1 MSVMAN
7 VPTDDA
13 TDSTELGDYFEEE
26 YDVTA
31 AVAGEFL
38 VDLGEQL
45 QSGEG
50 SVTLSGGRWDLDFA
64 YGDAVE
70 LEVEY
75 VDGPDGELEIEV
87 ELSPAGD
94 DESPPSLG

>member
-1 MSVMAN
+1 MAN
-7 VPTDDA
+7 VPTEDTTG
-13 TDSTELGDYFEEE
+13 TDPDPDDYFEEE

-31 AVAGEFL
+31 AEAGEFL
-38 VDLGEQL
+38 VELGEQL

-50 SVTLSGGRWDLDFA
+50 DLTITGGDWELDFA

-75 VDGPDGELEIEV
+75 VSGPDGELEVEV
-87 ELSPAGD
+87 ELSAAG

>member
-1 MSVMAN
+1 MAN
-7 VPTDDA
+7 VPTDDETSGA
-13 TDSTELGDYFEEE
+13 PDDYLTEE

-31 AVAGEFL
+31 AEAGEFL
-38 VDLGEQL
+38 ADLAAQL

-50 SVTLSGGRWDLDFA
+50 DVTLSGGDWELDFA
-64 YGDAVE
+64 YSDAVE

-94 DESPPSLG
+94 ESPPSLG